1 MPKEILGAAMGDL
14 LKGEALTL
22 SRVAVAAEKGTKA
35 GQLVKYAP
43 RGDSHY
49 LIALTDEVNGEVVVQ
64 PWNCVID
71 LAAVNKADI
80 TAAKI
85 KPKGGG
91 ADVALTVVELN
102 SMGDLYGIAYIG
114 APKP

>member
-1 MPKEILGAAMGDL
+1 MSRLQQKKAPKPGSSLNTRHA
-14 LKGEALTL
+14 
-22 SRVAVAAEKGTKA
+22 
-35 GQLVKYAP
+35 KYAP

-71 LAAVNKADI
+71 LTAVNKADI

-91 ADVALTVVELN
+91 ADVALTVVELK
-102 SMGDLYGIAYIG
+102 SMGDPYGIAYIG

>member
-43 RGDSHY
+43 RGESHY

-91 ADVALTVVELN
+91 ADVH
-102 SMGDLYGIAYIG
+102 GG
-114 APKP
+114 